1 MKATELRIG
10 NLVRSQNT
18 PIPCRVVTLHKHV
31 AVVIQNTINS
41 FEETCNYV
49 DVSAIPLT
57 EEWLF
62 KFGFKDVSEHKNHET
77 IKSLK
82 LIASNDS
89 LIIVQ
94 FRPEEEALLW
104 LSITDC
110 DHEGSVLTSI
120 DKVHQF
126 QNLYFALTGK
136 ELELVK

>member
-31 AVVIQNTINS
+31 AAVIENTINS

-49 DVSAIPLT
+49 DFSAIPLT
-57 EEWLF
+57 EEWLER
-62 KFGFKDVSEHKNHET
+62 FGFELLNKSVEYWGKNGFCFTWMKDN
-77 IKSLK
+77 IDKSDCLYLFLDGLPVNK
-82 LIASNDS
+82 
-89 LIIVQ
+89 
-94 FRPEEEALLW
+94 RPE
-104 LSITDC
+104 IK
-110 DHEGSVLTSI
+110 H
-120 DKVHQF
+120 VHTL